1 MKLKNL
7 LKVSLVLIAIL
18 SLNTSFSQ
26 VAKTAKIGD
35 NKSIQKS
42 KEIGEFTFSVSG
54 LSSEQVMKSASYYPL
69 YFTAQYSEKTE
80 EISIKMVQ
88 SDAQSRR
95 IILRFFS
102 ALDIQHIESEGK
114 TYLCGDFYSNFLQ

>member
-18 SLNTSFSQ
+18 SINTSFSQ

-54 LSSEQVMKSASYYPL
+54 LSSDQVNKSASYYPL
-69 YFTAQYSEKTE
+69 YFTVVYTEKTE
-80 EISIKMVQ
+80 ELSIKMVQ
-88 SDAQSRR
+88 SDAMSRR
-95 IILRFFS
+95 IIMRFFS
-102 ALDIQHIESEGK
+102 ALDILNIETEGK
-114 TYLCGDFYSNFLQ
+114 TYLCEDFYTNFLK